1 MGQFVGSQVL
11 IINVFLIYN
20 PAWWVSYSPNC
31 HCPLHLRPYLLSLA
45 QCLFKNAFNLFLKI
59 GQQDNIQRM
68 TENTHPSYAQSIIFQ
83 CRIGSFLSPSSYS
96 LIQRKKGI
104 ISMHSLKNNSE
115 ACSLRSPRLGTGVC
129 SVEADCPLQGRK
141 DLNRIFR
148 AVNKTRQ
155 LGC

>member
-1 MGQFVGSQVL
+1 
-11 IINVFLIYN
+11 
-20 PAWWVSYSPNC
+20 
-31 HCPLHLRPYLLSLA
+31 
-45 QCLFKNAFNLFLKI
+45 
-59 GQQDNIQRM
+59 M

-83 CRIGSFLSPSSYS
+83 CRIGFFFSPPPPIASSNG
-96 LIQRKKGI
+96 KKGI

-141 DLNRIFR
+141 DLNPIFR

>member
-31 HCPLHLRPYLLSLA
+31 HCPLHLRPYLLSHA

-83 CRIGSFLSPSSYS
+83 CRIGSSPHPIASSKG
-96 LIQRKKGI
+96 KKGI
-104 ISMHSLKNNSE
+104 IYIHSLKSNSK
-115 ACSLRSPRLGTGVC
+115 ACSLHSPRLGTRVC
-129 SVEADCPLQGRK
+129 FVEADCPLQGRK
-141 DLNRIFR
+141 DLNCIFQ